1 VGWIAKGASSV
12 IELPELWPEGEL
24 PRSPAGITGKN
35 FKSLRYPLWMQN
47 KARLIQAYL
56 QLFEFITH
64 HGTYIDGFAAPQDKK
79 HPDMWTSKLVLEMMP
94 KWFHDFWLCDLKPAG
109 VKALTA
115 LQTEHTSSTRRVNV
129 LEGDFNE
136 KVYEILKSG
145 QITERTATF
154 ALLDQRTF
162 ECEWRTVEAL
172 SCHKCTGNKIEIFY
186 LLATGW
192 IDRSLGAVRK
202 PETREKVDRWWG
214 RTDWREL
221 LGMDGTARAQLVAN
235 RFEKELGFRKAA
247 PYPIH
252 SERRGGRVMY
262 HMIHATDHPEAFSLM
277 VRAYHKISGRPDIE
291 VKEEQRDLLDGL
303 LREIQSG
310 ADDTAKLNGTGSS
323 EVQL

>member
-1 VGWIAKGASSV
+1 M
-12 IELPELWPEGEL
+12 ELPKFWTDDEL
-24 PRSPAGITGKN
+24 PRSTAGITGKN
-35 FKSLRYPLWMQN
+35 FKSLRYPLWTQN

-64 HGTYIDGFAAPQDKK
+64 HGTYIDGFAAPQDED
-79 HPDMWTSKLVLEMMP
+79 HPDMWSAKLVLEMMP
-94 KWFHDFWLCDLKPAG
+94 KWFHDFWLCDLHAPGIESLK
-109 VKALTA
+109 A
-115 LQTEHTSSTRRVNV
+115 LQTAHSNSARRVNV

-136 KVYEILKSG
+136 KVHQILESG

-172 SCHKCTGNKIEIFY
+172 SRHKSTGNKIEIFY
-186 LLATGW
+186 FLATGW
-192 IDRSLGAVRK
+192 IDRSLGAVRR
-202 PETREKVDRWWG
+202 PETKIKVDRWWG
-214 RTDWREL
+214 RSDWHEL
-221 LGMDGTARAQLVAN
+221 LGMDGTARAQLVAR

-277 VRAYHKISGRPDIE
+277 VRAYRKVSGRPDIE
-291 VKEEQRDLLDGL
+291 IREKQLDLLEGL
-303 LREIQSG
+303 LQDIQSG
-310 ADDTAKLNGTGSS
+310 TETSI
-323 EVQL
+323 